1 MILSLINLKSD
12 IREITYILDDI
23 LLTNTET
30 YFQIKMVNSLLIF
43 TTVLFITGL
52 LILGLNKQN
61 LIVLIMG
68 VELILLS
75 VFLNF
80 IAFAIL
86 NGTPDGHIYSLI
98 IITLSAA
105 EAAIGLGLF
114 IAAYKIKKSL
124 NFMAF
129 DELNT

>member
-1 MILSLINLKSD
+1 MIFSLINLKTD

-23 LLTNTET
+23 VLNTTET
-30 YFQIKMVNSLLIF
+30 YFQLKMINSLLIF
-43 TTVLFITGL
+43 TTILFITGL
-52 LILGLNKQN
+52 IILGLNKQN
-61 LIVLIMG
+61 LIILIMG

-80 IAFAIL
+80 IAFSIL
-86 NGTPDGHIYSLI
+86 NGTPDGHVYSLI
-98 IITLSAA
+98 VITLSAA

-124 NFMAF
+124 NFIAF

>member
-1 MILSLINLKSD
+1 MIFSLINLKSD

-30 YFQIKMVNSLLIF
+30 YFQIKMINSLLIF
-43 TTVLFITGL
+43 TTILFITGL
-52 LILGLNKQN
+52 LILTLNKQN
-61 LIVLIMG
+61 LIILIMG

-86 NGTPDGHIYSLI
+86 NGTPDGHVYSLI

-129 DELNT
+129 DELNI

>member
-61 LIVLIMG
+61 LIILIMG

>member
-12 IREITYILDDI
+12 IREITFILDDI

-61 LIVLIMG
+61 LIILIMG

-86 NGTPDGHIYSLI
+86 NGTPDGHVYSLI

>member
-1 MILSLINLKSD
+1 MIFSLINLKSD

-30 YFQIKMVNSLLIF
+30 YFQIKMINSLLIF
-43 TTVLFITGL
+43 TTILFITGL
-52 LILGLNKQN
+52 LILALNKQN
-61 LIVLIMG
+61 LIILIMG

-86 NGTPDGHIYSLI
+86 NGTPDGHVYSLI

-129 DELNT
+129 DELNI

>member
-1 MILSLINLKSD
+1 MIFSLINLKSD

-61 LIVLIMG
+61 LIILIMG

-86 NGTPDGHIYSLI
+86 NGTPDGHDYSLI

>member
-1 MILSLINLKSD
+1 MIFSLINLKSD

-61 LIVLIMG
+61 LIILIMG

-86 NGTPDGHIYSLI
+86 NGTPDGHVYSLI

>member
-1 MILSLINLKSD
+1 MIFSLINLKSD

-30 YFQIKMVNSLLIF
+30 YFQIKMVNALLIF
-43 TTVLFITGL
+43 TTILFITGL

-61 LIVLIMG
+61 LIILIMG

-86 NGTPDGHIYSLI
+86 NGTPDGHVYSLI
-98 IITLSAA
+98 ITLSTA
-105 EAAIGLGLF
+105 EASIDLGLF